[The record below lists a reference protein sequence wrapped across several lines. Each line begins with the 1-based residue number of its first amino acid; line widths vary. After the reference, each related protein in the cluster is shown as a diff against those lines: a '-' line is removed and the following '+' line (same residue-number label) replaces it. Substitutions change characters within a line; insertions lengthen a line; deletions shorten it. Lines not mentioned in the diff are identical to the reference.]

1 MVDPRFRSRSSFS
14 ANVQCNSTIP
24 EMNFHSWFDGLT
36 KMKV

>member
-1 MVDPRFRSRSSFS
+1 MVDWHSDQDLPS
-14 ANVQCNSTIP
+14 ANVQCNSIIP